1 MKATS
6 GEVTV
11 MRVFAAAAI
20 VTLAFSGTAGAQT
33 TPAADADRGYAEAV
47 LQSSFGNVTS
57 QSIGGEAGF
66 TVRPNLQVFIE
77 GGLVRDA
84 ATSDIGTAAQQ
95 IAGFLS
101 RTQSN
106 VGYSVKQPVTFVAGG
121 VKLLFPTSAALKPY
135 VLAGGGIAS
144 VKQDVA
150 FTIGGS
156 DVTSSLPTYGVTL
169 GSDLSGTFTKPLI
182 QAGAG
187 VMWPVWHQLVID
199 VNFRYGHI
207 FADDSGINIS
217 RAGIG
222 VGVRF

>member
-1 MKATS
+1 
-6 GEVTV
+6 
-11 MRVFAAAAI
+11 MRVYVAATI
-20 VTLAFSGTAGAQT
+20 LTLVCGGTARAQT
-33 TPAADADRGYAEAV
+33 TAARQADRGYAEAV

-57 QSIGGEAGF
+57 QSIGAEAGV
-66 TVRPNLQVFIE
+66 TVRPNLQVFVE

-84 ATSDIGTAAQQ
+84 ATSDTSAAAQQ

-101 RTQSN
+101 RSQSN

-121 VKLLFPTSAALKPY
+121 LKMLFPTSTALKPY
-135 VLAGGGIAS
+135 VLAGGGIAN

-156 DVTSSLPTYGVTL
+156 DVTSALPTQYGVTL
-169 GSDLSGTFTKPLI
+169 GSDLSGSFTKPMI
-182 QAGAG
+182 VFGAGA
-187 VMWPVWHQLVID
+187 VWPAWHQLVVD
-199 VNFRYGHI
+199 FQFRFGRI
-207 FADDSGINIS
+207 FADDAGINVG